1 MAMYEREREEMVNH
15 LVRSGYLNDERAVE
29 AMRKV
34 PRRAFIPSEQRRN
47 AYVDSPLPIG
57 DGQTISAPHMVAI
70 MVEAA
75 DLGPG
80 MRVLEIGGG
89 SGYHAAVMGEM
100 VSPGGKV
107 YTMERLESLAERA
120 RESLGK
126 AGYGEVVE
134 ISVGDGTK
142 GLPEK
147 GPYDRIVVTAGAP
160 DVPGPLKEQLAEGGK
175 LLIPVGG
182 RSYQELL
189 RITRHGEGF
198 TTENLGG
205 CVFVPLIGEHG
216 FPH

>member
-120 RESLGK
+120 RESLRE
-126 AGYGEVVE
+126 AGYEELVE

-160 DVPGPLKEQLAEGGK
+160 DVPGPLKEQLVDGGR

-189 RITRHGEGF
+189 RITKHGEGF

-216 FPH
+216 FPR